1 MYSLLGKCRKHFNP
15 HIFVIDTVSW
25 KQVYRILKIKSNYKQ
40 ISMKYHNFS
49 KMNENFITISWIAPI
64 NLANPTSFI
73 LHICEYCNPTFI
85 LCYKSYMVLNKT
97 IQAKIAWQITFLKC
111 HCHCCCATS
120 IIIYSHCQRLKMQY
134 NKQKV
139 ILSFFSSQKQILTKI
154 LYFQTIL
161 NKYKDVCS
169 ISKCIHMIFVA
180 YFCKILSCETINN
193 INNSFKMYSEMHF
206 YIFRN
211 NLCLHFYSFFIF
223 HCIWKYDLLRKIS
236 LNIL

>member
-1 MYSLLGKCRKHFNP
+1 MKESE
-15 HIFVIDTVSW
+15 
-25 KQVYRILKIKSNYKQ
+25 
-40 ISMKYHNFS
+40 ISELF
-49 KMNENFITISWIAPI
+49 KMNETFITISWIAPI
-64 NLANPTSFI
+64 NLPNPTPFI

-120 IIIYSHCQRLKMQY
+120 IIIYSHCQRLKMPY

-169 ISKCIHMIFVA
+169 IPKCIQMIFVA
-180 YFCKILSCETINN
+180 YFLQKFCLARLSI
-193 INNSFKMYSEMHF
+193 IS
-206 YIFRN
+206 
-211 NLCLHFYSFFIF
+211 IF
-223 HCIWKYDLLRKIS
+223 HSRCIQNCIFS
-236 LNIL
+236 HFSQ

>member
-1 MYSLLGKCRKHFNP
+1 MYSLLGKCRKHINP

-25 KQVYRILKIKSNYKQ
+25 KKVSICIWSLSYYYLSYMKNNNKQ
-40 ISMKYHNFS
+40 NSMKYHNFS

-64 NLANPTSFI
+64 NLANPTSII
-73 LHICEYCNPTFI
+73 LHICEYCDPTLI

-120 IIIYSHCQRLKMQY
+120 IIIYSHCQRLKCRIINWKLVY
-134 NKQKV
+134 PSFHLRNKYWQK
-139 ILSFFSSQKQILTKI
+139 F

-169 ISKCIHMIFVA
+169 I
-180 YFCKILSCETINN
+180 
-193 INNSFKMYSEMHF
+193 
-206 YIFRN
+206 
-211 NLCLHFYSFFIF
+211 
-223 HCIWKYDLLRKIS
+223 
-236 LNIL
+236 

>member
-1 MYSLLGKCRKHFNP
+1 MKTSFNL
-15 HIFVIDTVSW
+15 HLELKLID
-25 KQVYRILKIKSNYKQ
+25 ILIKSNYKQ
-40 ISMKYHNFS
+40 NSMKYHNFS

-120 IIIYSHCQRLKMQY
+120 IIIYSHCQRLKCRIINWKLVY
-134 NKQKV
+134 PSFHLRNKYWK
-139 ILSFFSSQKQILTKI
+139 KN
-154 LYFQTIL
+154 YFQTIL

-180 YFCKILSCETINN
+180 YFCKILTCETINN

-211 NLCLHFYSFFIF
+211 NLCLYFCSFSIF
-223 HCIWKYDLLRKIS
+223 HCIWKYYLLRKIS